1 MVANNGRYY
10 LIGNYDKYD
19 DLSHYRIDRIT
30 SVTML
35 SEPVK
40 PKKDVREFAQ
50 GWSLPKHMVEHIYMY
65 SGNSVTVKFIAD
77 IDLMDELIDWFGRDF
92 RIREEADGKM
102 LVTLKCN
109 EQAMKYWALQYGEC
123 IEIKEPKEL
132 RETIKAVVERMAKK
146 YAE

>member
-1 MVANNGRYY
+1 MA
-10 LIGNYDKYD
+10 
-19 DLSHYRIDRIT
+19 
-30 SVTML
+30 
-35 SEPVK
+35 
-40 PKKDVREFAQ
+40 
-50 GWSLPKHMVEHIYMY
+50 EHIYMY

-132 RETIKAVVERMAKK
+132 RETVKAAVERMAKK